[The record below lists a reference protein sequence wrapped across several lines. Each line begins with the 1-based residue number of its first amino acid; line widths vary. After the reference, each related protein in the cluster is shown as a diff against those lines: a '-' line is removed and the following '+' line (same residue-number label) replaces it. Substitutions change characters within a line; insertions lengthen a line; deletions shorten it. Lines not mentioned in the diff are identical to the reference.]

1 LYYWLCSFHTLERQ
15 HEKTT
20 PINAFINLMD
30 NYILPRK
37 QAITVFFA
45 FAFGYFLSCLLRAIT
60 ATLSPVLTLEFEL
73 MAADLGLL
81 AGGYFLGFASM
92 QIPLGY
98 LLDKFGPKKIVS
110 SFLLIAFIG
119 TVSFALAQSFSGLL
133 VSRIL
138 IGVGAGAC
146 LMAPLTGYRIWFAE
160 NQQQRVNSWMLM
172 IASLGFL
179 SSTLPVQL
187 LLPTLGW
194 RWIFGG
200 IAALILISIILMLT
214 FIPKWN
220 HQQDESLENPL
231 KSGSLA
237 DVWKN
242 KFFISVIPM
251 GLFNY
256 GGLMAIQTLW
266 AGPWMIRVAGY
277 TPLESATGLFWINIT
292 MLISFF
298 LWGYFLPRITNLGFS
313 ALKILTVG
321 LPISFLVMLFIIILG
336 SKAGAFYITLF
347 ILSSIFLS
355 VVQPAVGLSFQSHL
369 AGKALTSFNLLIFLG
384 AFIMQWFIGL
394 VIDLVKSFGY
404 TEIIGFKTAFSVF
417 LLLSLTSYI
426 FFLII
431 NKNHI
436 FFKIK
441 NM

>member
-1 LYYWLCSFHTLERQ
+1 ME
-15 HEKTT
+15 
-20 PINAFINLMD
+20 
-30 NYILPRK
+30 NYILPKR
-37 QAITVFFA
+37 QAITVFFV

-119 TVSFALAQSFSGLL
+119 TVSFALAENFSGLL
-133 VSRIL
+133 ISRIL
-138 IGVGAGAC
+138 IGVGVSAC

-160 NQQQRVNSWMLM
+160 NQQQRANSWMLM

-187 LLPTLGW
+187 LLPALGW
-194 RWIFGG
+194 RWLFGG
-200 IAALILISIILMLT
+200 IAALILISLFLMLA
-214 FIPKWN
+214 FIPKWD
-220 HQQDESLENPL
+220 HQNDESLENPVRQ
-231 KSGSLA
+231 GSLS

-313 ALKILTVG
+313 ALKILKLG
-321 LPISFLVMLFIIILG
+321 LPVSFLIMLTIIILG
-336 SKAGAFYITLF
+336 PKAGAFYITLF

-355 VVQPAVGLSFQSHL
+355 VTQPAVGLSFQSHL

-384 AFIMQWFIGL
+384 TFIMQWVMGL
-394 VIDLVKSFGY
+394 VIDLVKIFGY
-404 TEIIGFKTAFSVF
+404 TEIIGFKAAFSFF
-417 LLLSLTSYI
+417 LFLSLISYI

-431 NKNHI
+431 NK
-436 FFKIK
+436 KS
-441 NM
+441 

>member
-1 LYYWLCSFHTLERQ
+1 ME
-15 HEKTT
+15 
-20 PINAFINLMD
+20 
-30 NYILPRK
+30 NYILPKR
-37 QAITVFFA
+37 QAITVFFV

-119 TVSFALAQSFSGLL
+119 TLSFALAQSFSGLL
-133 VSRIL
+133 ISRIL
-138 IGVGAGAC
+138 IGVGVSAC

-160 NQQQRVNSWMLM
+160 NQQQRANSWMLM

-187 LLPTLGW
+187 LLPSLGW

-200 IAALILISIILMLT
+200 IAGLILISIFLMLA
-214 FIPKWN
+214 FIPKWD
-220 HQQDESLENPL
+220 HQKDESLENPVRQ
-231 KSGSLA
+231 GSLS

-292 MLISFF
+292 MLVSFF

-313 ALKILTVG
+313 ALKILKLG
-321 LPISFLVMLFIIILG
+321 LPVSFLVMLTIIILG

-355 VVQPAVGLSFQSHL
+355 VTQPAVGLSFQSHL

-384 AFIMQWFIGL
+384 TFIMQWVMGL
-394 VIDLVKSFGY
+394 VIDLVKNYGY
-404 TEIIGFKTAFSVF
+404 TEIIGFKAAFSFF
-417 LLLSLTSYI
+417 LFLSLISYI

-431 NKNHI
+431 NK
-436 FFKIK
+436 KS
-441 NM
+441 

>member
-1 LYYWLCSFHTLERQ
+1 
-15 HEKTT
+15 
-20 PINAFINLMD
+20 MD

-37 QAITVFFA
+37 QVITVFFV

-60 ATLSPVLTLEFEL
+60 ATLSPVFTLEFDL

-98 LLDKFGPKKIVS
+98 LLDKLGPKKIVS

-133 VSRIL
+133 ISRIL
-138 IGVGAGAC
+138 IGVGSSAC
-146 LMAPLTGYRIWFAE
+146 LMAPLTGYRIWLKE
-160 NQQQRVNSWMLM
+160 NQQQRANSWMLM

-179 SSTLPVQL
+179 SSTLPIQL
-187 LLPTLGW
+187 LLPALGW
-194 RWIFGG
+194 RWMFGG
-200 IAALILISIILMLT
+200 ISALLLISIILMLA

-220 HQQDESLENPL
+220 HQKDESLENSI
-231 KSGSLA
+231 KSGSFT

-251 GLFNY
+251 GFFNY

-266 AGPWMIRVAGY
+266 AGPWMTRVAGY
-277 TPLESATGLFWINIT
+277 TPLESATGLFSINIT
-292 MLISFF
+292 MLVSFF
-298 LWGYFLPRITNLGFS
+298 LWGYFLPKITDLGFS
-313 ALKILTVG
+313 ALKILKLG
-321 LPISFLVMLFIIILG
+321 LPISFLVMFTIIILG

-355 VVQPAVGLSFQSHL
+355 VIQPAVGLCFQSHL

-384 AFIMQWFIGL
+384 TFIMQWFIGF
-394 VIDLVKSFGY
+394 VIDLIKSFGY
-404 TEIIGFKTAFSVF
+404 NEIIGFQTAFSVF
-417 LLLSLTSYI
+417 LFLSLTSYV

-431 NKNHI
+431 NKKV
-436 FFKIK
+436 KIY
-441 NM
+441 

>member
-1 LYYWLCSFHTLERQ
+1 MCIRDRP
-15 HEKTT
+15 K
-20 PINAFINLMD
+20 
-30 NYILPRK
+30 R
-37 QAITVFFA
+37 QAITVSFV

-119 TVSFALAQSFSGLL
+119 TVSFALAENFSGLL
-133 VSRIL
+133 ISRIL
-138 IGVGAGAC
+138 IGVGVSAC

-160 NQQQRVNSWMLM
+160 NQQQRANSWMLM

-187 LLPTLGW
+187 LLPALGW
-194 RWIFGG
+194 RWLFGG
-200 IAALILISIILMLT
+200 IAALILISLFLMLA
-214 FIPKWN
+214 FIPKWD
-220 HQQDESLENPL
+220 HQNDESLENPVRQ
-231 KSGSLA
+231 GSLS

-313 ALKILTVG
+313 ALKILKLG
-321 LPISFLVMLFIIILG
+321 LPVSFLIMLTIIMLG

-355 VVQPAVGLSFQSHL
+355 VTQPAVGLSFQSHL

-384 AFIMQWFIGL
+384 TFIMQWIMGL
-394 VIDLVKSFGY
+394 VIDLVKTFGF
-404 TEIIGFKTAFSVF
+404 TEIIGFKAAFSFF
-417 LLLSLTSYI
+417 LFLSLISYM

-431 NKNHI
+431 NK
-436 FFKIK
+436 KS
-441 NM
+441 

>member
-1 LYYWLCSFHTLERQ
+1 ME
-15 HEKTT
+15 
-20 PINAFINLMD
+20 
-30 NYILPRK
+30 NYILPKR
-37 QAITVFFA
+37 QAITVFFV

-119 TVSFALAQSFSGLL
+119 TLSFALAQSFSGLL
-133 VSRIL
+133 ISRIL
-138 IGVGAGAC
+138 IGVGVSAC

-160 NQQQRVNSWMLM
+160 NQQQRANSWMLM

-187 LLPTLGW
+187 LLPSLGW
-194 RWIFGG
+194 RWLFAG
-200 IAALILISIILMLT
+200 IAGLILISIFLMLA
-214 FIPKWN
+214 FIPKWD
-220 HQQDESLENPL
+220 HQKNESLENPVRQ
-231 KSGSLA
+231 GSLS

-292 MLISFF
+292 MLVSFF

-313 ALKILTVG
+313 ALKILKLG
-321 LPISFLVMLFIIILG
+321 LPVSFLVMLTIIILG

-355 VVQPAVGLSFQSHL
+355 VTQPAVGLSFQSHL

-384 AFIMQWFIGL
+384 TFIMQWVMGL
-394 VIDLVKSFGY
+394 VIDLVKNYGY
-404 TEIIGFKTAFSVF
+404 TEIIGFKAAFSFF
-417 LLLSLTSYI
+417 LFLSLISYI

-431 NKNHI
+431 NK
-436 FFKIK
+436 KS
-441 NM
+441 

>member
-1 LYYWLCSFHTLERQ
+1 
-15 HEKTT
+15 
-20 PINAFINLMD
+20 MD

-37 QAITVFFA
+37 QAITVFLV

-60 ATLSPVLTLEFEL
+60 ATLSPILTSEFQL
-73 MAADLGLL
+73 TAADLGLL
-81 AGGYFLGFASM
+81 AGVYFLGFACM

-98 LLDKFGPKKIVS
+98 LLDKFGPKKIIS
-110 SFLLIAFIG
+110 SFLLIAFVG
-119 TVSFALAQSFSGLL
+119 TISFALAQSFSSLL

-138 IGVGAGAC
+138 IGVGVSAC

-160 NQQQRVNSWMLM
+160 NQQQSANSWMLM

-179 SSTLPVQL
+179 SSTLPIQL

-194 RWIFGG
+194 RWIFGV
-200 IAALILISIILMLT
+200 IAILILISIILMLT

-220 HQQDESLENPL
+220 LQNNDSKEDSKKP
-231 KSGSLA
+231 GSLA

-256 GGLMAIQTLW
+256 GGLLAIQTLW
-266 AGPWMIRVAGY
+266 AGPWMIRVVGY
-277 TPLESATGLFWINIT
+277 SPLESATGLFWINIT
-292 MLISFF
+292 MLVSFF

-369 AGKALTSFNLLIFLG
+369 VGKALTSFNLLIFLG

-404 TEIIGFKTAFSVF
+404 NEIIGFKTAFSVF

>member
-1 LYYWLCSFHTLERQ
+1 ME
-15 HEKTT
+15 
-20 PINAFINLMD
+20 
-30 NYILPRK
+30 NYILPKR
-37 QAITVFFA
+37 QAITVFFV

-119 TVSFALAQSFSGLL
+119 TVSFALAENFSGLL
-133 VSRIL
+133 ISRIL
-138 IGVGAGAC
+138 IGVGVSAC

-160 NQQQRVNSWMLM
+160 NQQQRANSWMLM

-187 LLPTLGW
+187 LLPALGW
-194 RWIFGG
+194 RWLFGG
-200 IAALILISIILMLT
+200 IAALILISLFLMLA
-214 FIPKWN
+214 FIPKWD
-220 HQQDESLENPL
+220 HQNDESLENPVRQ
-231 KSGSLA
+231 GSLS

-313 ALKILTVG
+313 ALKILKLG
-321 LPISFLVMLFIIILG
+321 LPVSFLIMLTIIILG

-355 VVQPAVGLSFQSHL
+355 VTQPAVGLSFQSHL

-384 AFIMQWFIGL
+384 TFIMQWVMGL
-394 VIDLVKSFGY
+394 VIDLVKIFGY
-404 TEIIGFKTAFSVF
+404 SEILGFKAAFSFF
-417 LLLSLTSYI
+417 LFLSLISYM

-431 NKNHI
+431 NK
-436 FFKIK
+436 KS
-441 NM
+441 